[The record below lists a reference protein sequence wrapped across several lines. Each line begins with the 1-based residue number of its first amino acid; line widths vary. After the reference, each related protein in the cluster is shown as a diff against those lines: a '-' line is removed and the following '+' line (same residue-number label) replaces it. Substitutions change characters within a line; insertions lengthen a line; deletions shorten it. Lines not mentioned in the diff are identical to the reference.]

1 MPTSAGVSK
10 AAWDNK
16 TCFHQCLSPWRGSHL
31 VPASPA
37 NASKLVS
44 GFPSLTFSAFQ
55 SGAFAL
61 VFGSSV
67 SVLKIFK
74 TKLSIPWS
82 SILFLDFQSQLFL
95 DAHLSCA
102 KSRSWGA
109 WSGVWVPPFS
119 GQRSILLRFLSMWIT
134 TAGVWFYPWWDLVS
148 ASPTCLDAVFLPLL
162 WRLCFQVPFQERYP
176 ICSCRFVLSFGG
188 GAFRTF
194 LSCHLEPSSLSYL
207 TFLIVNS
214 ITFLFYLF

>member
-148 ASPTCLDAVFLPLL
+148 ASPTCLDAVFLPFVVEAL
-162 WRLCFQVPFQERYP
+162 FSGPFSRA
-176 ICSCRFVLSFGG
+176 LS
-188 GAFRTF
+188 
-194 LSCHLEPSSLSYL
+194 HM
-207 TFLIVNS
+207 
-214 ITFLFYLF
+214 